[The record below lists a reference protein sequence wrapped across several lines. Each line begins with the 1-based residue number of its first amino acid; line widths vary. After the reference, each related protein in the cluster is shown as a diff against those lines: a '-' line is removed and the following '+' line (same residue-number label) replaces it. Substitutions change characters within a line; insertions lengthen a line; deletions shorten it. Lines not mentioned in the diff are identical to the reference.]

1 MSGDHDERRDPHV
14 PHEPSGDP
22 PTPSGERRR
31 SESAGRPDKQQP
43 KQSHAGNGTVNHGP
57 DDQGPEGFD
66 SDELALRRM
75 LHHAVEEIEPR
86 EGTLDHLRRA
96 VPARR
101 ARKRQ
106 ALVGAAA
113 AVLFVGTA
121 VPALVHVSNATGSN
135 VNSSNAGHGEQA
147 QGGAG
152 QGKETEGGESTSGAT
167 SGKAEDK
174 GKGSEKDEDKG
185 NGTST
190 GPGAGS
196 GSPTDPLATPA
207 GVAACTAAQ
216 LGTSGGT
223 TDLPDS
229 SGTVYGTFT
238 FSNVSTADCTVSGP
252 GSVALAAGGA
262 ADGSKISQARHAAG
276 DAAVGLP
283 DPSQELGALV
293 LKPGDS
299 YQVKFAWVPSETCPS
314 TGTNNGGGT
323 GGPDPSP
330 TPTPTE
336 NTTGTTEGTSTGG
349 DTGTSTQLMTEDTTA
364 DGSVTIS
371 LTAETGAPTAS
382 VTVSNAC
389 AGVVYWTGVLQGV

>member
-1 MSGDHDERRDPHV
+1 MSEDHDERRGPHV
-14 PHEPSGDP
+14 PDQPSGDP
-22 PTPSGERRR
+22 PTPFGQWGRTEP
-31 SESAGRPDKQQP
+31 AGRPDKQQP

-57 DDQGPEGFD
+57 DEQGPEGFD
-66 SDELALRRM
+66 SDELALRRL

-86 EGTLDHLRRA
+86 DGTLDHLRRA

-121 VPALVHVSNATGSN
+121 VPALVHVSNSTGSN

-152 QGKETEGGESTSGAT
+152 QGKETEGGESTSGGS
-167 SGKAEDK
+167 SGKTEEKD
-174 GKGSEKDEDKG
+174 KGSEKDEDKG
-185 NGTST
+185 TDTGT
-190 GPGAGS
+190 GPGAGP
-196 GSPTDPLATPA
+196 GSPTDPLATSPA
-207 GVAACTAAQ
+207 GVAACTAEQ

-252 GSVALAAGGA
+252 GGVSLVTAGA
-262 ADGSKISQARHAAG
+262 ADSTKISDLRHVAG
-276 DAAVGLP
+276 DAAAGLP
-283 DPSQELGALV
+283 DPSLELTALV

-299 YQVKFAWVPSETCPS
+299 YQVKFGWVPSATCPT
-314 TGTNNGGGT
+314 TGESDGGT
-323 GGPDPSP
+323 GDPSP
-330 TPTPTE
+330 DPTPTE
-336 NTTGTTEGTSTGG
+336 NTTGATEGTSTGG
-349 DTGTSTQLMTEDTTA
+349 ETGTSTQLMREDTTA

-371 LTAETGAPTAS
+371 LTAQAGAPTAS